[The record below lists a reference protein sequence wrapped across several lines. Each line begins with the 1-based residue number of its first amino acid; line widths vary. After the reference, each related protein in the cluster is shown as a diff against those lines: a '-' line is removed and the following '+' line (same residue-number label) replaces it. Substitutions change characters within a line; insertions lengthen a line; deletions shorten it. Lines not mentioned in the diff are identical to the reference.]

1 MFPFS
6 LTLRL
11 KTIFV
16 SDSLPLAFQ
25 SCIIL
30 YLEVDINAVES
41 LGVLGK
47 LVTNVF
53 RPNEDA
59 LQVRPRTLHLEP
71 NRDHGI

>member
-6 LTLRL
+6 LSLRL

-59 LQVRPRTLHLEP
+59 LQVRPRTLHFEP